1 MQNDDLLKEFLS
13 LVDIEGFNERYS
25 RDICDGKYFGM
36 PLELIVKAE
45 KRLRESNE
53 RCIAYFSMEY
63 GLATSFYNTFTSK
76 NQADPQNKIP
86 ENTVFSNYRL
96 ADYLFDVNVDCII
109 DLPIYSGGLGVL
121 AGDTV
126 KTMADYKMP
135 AAAIGILWHSG
146 YFRQKF
152 WFKYGQVPEKMHW
165 DPHSYPGLIPLKN
178 IVTVKLRDREIRL
191 RLWKY
196 YVYSYK
202 HDYVVPLILLDA
214 EIPENSEEIRALTDQ
229 LYRSDNNW
237 IKLMQ
242 RVVLGFGGV
251 AAIKELN
258 YNIDIFHLN
267 EGHAALAFV
276 AKAAGLSDSE
286 VETLKTKF
294 YYTCHTPVQAGHDR
308 FSEDDIRF
316 NLRDEDFRLVQ
327 RFGRERPGLINLT
340 LLSMN
345 VSSSIN
351 AVAKRHQEVMQVQF
365 PGYKDRIRYVTNGVH
380 PYTWISKSF
389 MDVYKR
395 FSPVINDIESSPMG
409 LKDAVKLKSNFEF
422 RQQIWKA
429 HQVNK
434 AFFCSLLEKWKLK
447 EDVFTVCWA
456 RRIAAYKRPS
466 LILQDAQRL
475 LQIAKKV
482 GPLQIIL
489 AGKAHPNDNL
499 AFTYLN
505 EMMDKVDALEGVYDH
520 LKILILENYDIHMGK
535 VFTSSV
541 DMWLN
546 NPVPPFEASGT
557 SGMKAMLNGVVQLST
572 LDGWVVEA
580 EDEGIGKIFGQRYVE
595 GKFDS
600 EFGHNMKEDVEALY
614 QSLEEMAAMYYT
626 ASRGGN
632 AGISSPWIDTM
643 INCIAAGAHFNTYRM
658 LDEYKSLIWG
668 ISEEKLSAVRV

>member
-1 MQNDDLLKEFLS
+1 MQNDDPLKEFLS
-13 LVDIEGFNERYS
+13 LVDVEGFSERYS

-36 PLELIVKAE
+36 PLELIVQAE
-45 KRLRESNE
+45 RRLRQESE

-76 NQADPQNKIP
+76 NQIDPQNKIP

-96 ADYLFDVNVDCII
+96 ADYLFDVNIDCII

-135 AAAIGILWHSG
+135 AAAIGVLWHSG

-165 DPHSYPGLIPLKN
+165 DPYSYPGLIPLKN
-178 IVTVKLRDREIRL
+178 IVTVKLRDREIHL

-214 EIPENSEEIRALTDQ
+214 EIPQNSEEIKALTDQ

-251 AAIKELN
+251 AAIKELS

-276 AKAAGLSDSE
+276 AKAGGFSDSG
-286 VETLKTKF
+286 VEALKSKF

-308 FSEDDIRF
+308 FSEDDIRP

-327 RFGRERPGLINLT
+327 KFGRERPGLINLT

-351 AVAKRHQEVMQVQF
+351 AVAKRHQEVMQLQF
-365 PGYKDRIRYVTNGVH
+365 PEYKERIRYVTNGVH

-389 MDVYKR
+389 MDLYKR
-395 FSPVINDIESSPMG
+395 FNPVIKDIESSPMG
-409 LKDAVKLKSNFEF
+409 LAEAPKLRNNLEF
-422 RQQIWKA
+422 RQQIWEA

-434 AFFCSLLEKWKLK
+434 SRFCSLLEKWKLK

-466 LILQDAQRL
+466 LILQDVQRL

-505 EMMDKVDALEGVYDH
+505 EMMDKVDALEGVYDY

-535 VFTSSV
+535 LLTSSV

-557 SGMKAMLNGVVQLST
+557 SGMKAMLNGVVQMST

-580 EDEGIGKIFGQRYVE
+580 EDMGIGKIFGRRYVE

-600 EFGHNMKEDVEALY
+600 EFGHYLKEDVDELY

-632 AGISSPWIDTM
+632 SSFASPWIDKM
-643 INCIAAGAHFNTYRM
+643 INCVAAGAHFNTYRM
-658 LDEYKSLIWG
+658 LDEYKHLIWG
-668 ISEEKLSAVRV
+668 IREEKLSAVKV